1 MILCDTSTNLDQYR
15 KKKDRKQLKT
25 TILTPFI
32 IDAAIMDRTEFAID
46 LLKNFTKKTDFGKER
61 EYEVAQSGE
70 NVTDN
75 GDDRTNSSV
84 SKDVT
89 TT

>member
-46 LLKNFTKKTDFGKER
+46 LLKNFKKKRTLGRR
-61 EYEVAQSGE
+61 E
-70 NVTDN
+70 NM
-75 GDDRTNSSV
+75 RWHSSFFIIIR
-84 SKDVT
+84 SKDNT
-89 TT
+89 QGFRKAEIWI